1 MPSDIMLTGMRM
13 CCAKYTVHY
22 ERKLY
27 LLSAI
32 EASVIPPAE
41 APRRTTRV
49 RAVSLGPG
57 SCGTGEFMA
66 QLGVT
71 VALSLCRRHAL
82 TTKTPDCFGAAAAR
96 GLLQSRPTHRRGSS
110 NRSQTTHEQAHIASA
125 LVFELSKVEHL
136 HIREA
141 MVGHLRHIQ
150 EDLAQRVA
158 RGLGLEK
165 MPDAPVAAAPVL

>member
-66 QLGVT
+66 QLGVHILPHGSAFPVPPPRAHYKNPGLLRRCSGTGPFT
-71 VALSLCRRHAL
+71 VATNSQ
-82 TTKTPDCFGAAAAR
+82 AR
-96 GLLQSRPTHRRGSS
+96 Q
-110 NRSQTTHEQAHIASA
+110 
-125 LVFELSKVEHL
+125 F
-136 HIREA
+136 
-141 MVGHLRHIQ
+141 
-150 EDLAQRVA
+150 
-158 RGLGLEK
+158 
-165 MPDAPVAAAPVL
+165 